1 MPTCPIYI
9 EKQDTYTQENPIP
22 VDPARVSC
30 KDRQVTLEALSLGV
44 EYYLYDIMGR
54 CLVTGV
60 CSQGQVQSFE
70 LPEIDGSYF
79 LTVVDTNGMQQTVH
93 FMVE

>member
-1 MPTCPIYI
+1 
-9 EKQDTYTQENPIP
+9 
-22 VDPARVSC
+22 
-30 KDRQVTLEALSLGV
+30 
-44 EYYLYDIMGR
+44 LYDIMGR

-79 LTVVDTNGMQQTVH
+79 LTVVNTNGMQQTVH
-93 FMVE
+93 LFVE